1 MRRSPRRWARKLA
14 LAVAALVG
22 CGDAGSDLSDGG
34 APSDAA
40 SPCAWSDV
48 ATRTDGRVVGGP
60 FATRV
65 VSFTPGEGATFGHS
79 ALPDIVLGPPQGAG
93 DLRGGTDVVSLG
105 RGGEIV
111 LAFDR
116 DIIDGPGDDFVVFE
130 NAFTVPGAEER
141 FWEELGE
148 VSVSVDG
155 TTWVSFTCA
164 AQGARPHPGC
174 AGWTPVY
181 AGPASGLCALDPRVS
196 GGDLFDLATVK
207 VPRARFVRVRD
218 LATQGIMAPATGF
231 DLDAVGVIHG
241 Q

>member
-1 MRRSPRRWARKLA
+1 MGILA
-14 LAVAALVG
+14 FAVAALVG
-22 CGDAGSDLSDGG
+22 CGDPGSDLSDGSTP
-34 APSDAA
+34 ADAA
-40 SPCAWSDV
+40 SPCEWSDV
-48 ATRTDGRVVGGP
+48 ATRADGRVVGGP
-60 FATRV
+60 FATLV
-65 VSFTPGEGATFGHS
+65 VSFTPGAGATFGHS

-93 DLRGGTDVVSLG
+93 DLRGGIDVVSLG

-111 LAFDR
+111 LAFDGE
-116 DIIDGPGDDFVVFE
+116 IIDGPGDDFVVFE
-130 NAFTVPGAEER
+130 NAFTVPGVEER

-155 TTWVSFTCA
+155 TTWVSFSCA

-181 AGPASGLCALDPRVS
+181 ASPTSGLCALDPRVS
-196 GGDLFDLATVK
+196 GGDLFDLAAVQI
-207 VPRARFVRVRD
+207 PRARFVRIRD
-218 LATQGIMAPATGF
+218 LATQGITAPATGF